1 METIHPHIVCL
12 SLARTLLDHD
22 PPNYRDAFLLLRKYR
37 LDLNL
42 LYDYNP
48 STFLSQVDAFVP
60 QLGTVDYLNLFI
72 TALHKDVKSF
82 FPDVAHAQDTQ
93 ESKVNAVCNALR
105 RALIAADES
114 KYLLSILTTYP
125 CEH

>member
-1 METIHPHIVCL
+1 METIHPHTVCL
-12 SLARTLLDHD
+12 SLARTLLDRD

-48 STFLSQVDAFVP
+48 SLFLAQVDAFVP

-72 TALHKDVKSF
+72 TSLNKDVKKF
-82 FPDVAHAQDTQ
+82 FPDVVQEETQ
-93 ESKVNAVCNALR
+93 ELKINAVCNALR
-105 RALIAADES
+105 RALVAADES
-114 KYLLSILTTYP
+114 KYLLPILTTYP
-125 CEH
+125 TTI